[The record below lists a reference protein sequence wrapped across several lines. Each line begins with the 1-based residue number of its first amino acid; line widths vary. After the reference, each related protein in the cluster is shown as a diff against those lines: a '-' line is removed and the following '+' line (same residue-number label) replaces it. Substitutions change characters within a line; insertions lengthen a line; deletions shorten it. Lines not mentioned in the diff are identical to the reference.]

1 MIQIAG
7 RTFRQIDSLNL
18 GSVEKEIAEKMSVA
32 AVAYSYPSNKDFLFE
47 LKYRKNMIESAKQMS
62 EGKAV
67 FTTFAYASCNP
78 AYWDLTSAGGFRL
91 RSDVNP
97 SDAVRDIFTN
107 SALYAFE
114 CATACV
120 IIYYHAVLNSIGRSD
135 FDSIFQDLYLYSWHT
150 DADLGIHTFYGN
162 HILPGDVVYFNNPD
176 YSPDNPWYRGV
187 NAVVMEDGR
196 FFGHGLGI
204 MSDKEILGFLDNMRK
219 EGSDRS
225 AYLTSLI
232 TRLSFNS
239 AAGYGVSQWSRKSKQ
254 HIVAHHNKDS
264 ISCIRYRRYLYKGKY
279 SPY

>member
-1 MIQIAG
+1 MIQLAG
-7 RTFRQIDSLNL
+7 RIFEQLDSLNL
-18 GSVEKEIAEKMSVA
+18 GRVEKEIAEKMSVA
-32 AVAYSYPSNKDFLFE
+32 EIVYSYTSYKDFLFE

-78 AYWDLTSAGGFRL
+78 VYWTLTSAGGFRL
-91 RSDVNP
+91 KPDVNP
-97 SDAVRDIFTN
+97 SDAIEDIFSN

-120 IIYYHAVLNSIGRSD
+120 IIYYHAVLNSIGKAEFD
-135 FDSIFQDLYLYSWHT
+135 FIFQDLYLYSWHT
-150 DADLGIHTFYGN
+150 DPDLGIHTFYGE

-204 MSDKEILGFLDNMRK
+204 MSEGEIIEFLDKMRK
-219 EGSDRS
+219 EGSGQP

-239 AAGYGVSQWSRKSKQ
+239 AAGYGVSQWSRKIKQ

-264 ISCIRYRRYLYKGKY
+264 ISCIRYRRYLYKGLNTHR
-279 SPY
+279 